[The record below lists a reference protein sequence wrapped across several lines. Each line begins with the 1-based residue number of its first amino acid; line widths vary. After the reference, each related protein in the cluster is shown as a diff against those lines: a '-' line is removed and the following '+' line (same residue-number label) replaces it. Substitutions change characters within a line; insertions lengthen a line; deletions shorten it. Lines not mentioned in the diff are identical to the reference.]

1 MHRRTLRGLA
11 GGFRHLEREKA
22 MEEIK
27 QVIGDLRQRHC
38 ITISLISIIFFS
50 RIPTMTTW
58 GAVGSVAFIYV
69 TDWKVIVGRIP
80 YIKGKFKTE

>member
-1 MHRRTLRGLA
+1 M
-11 GGFRHLEREKA
+11 LERVLGPRYA
-22 MEEIK
+22 
-27 QVIGDLRQRHC
+27 QLLRNW
-38 ITISLISIIFFS
+38 
-50 RIPTMTTW
+50 IPTMTTW